1 MGDIERNTARG
12 NAFSSDGSER
22 NALGTLLNYCDKIPI
37 AVEQGLEPQHF
48 FAPHHEAIYA
58 AMLDLQ
64 SCSEE
69 ITPQSVVA
77 RMRLQD
83 TAGRLMAHGSESYLI
98 DLQTDS
104 HGPSGLADS
113 VRAVRKG
120 FLDRELARIRAE
132 LERSDLP
139 PERRDALGTDLLDRQ
154 QERDA
159 MLCDVGPWSGARS
172 APIPLNV
179 DATLPPWPRNVFPA
193 VIEAYVDAVTESFQ
207 VPRDMPAI
215 IVLGV
220 MATAWVGKAQVLD
233 PRTGHAESLS
243 LYLFPVA
250 ASGER
255 KSSTVRVLSAPIFAY
270 QRERV
275 QELVQPLA
283 EYQAEREGL
292 EAEYQRALQDRKQ
305 TMDEEKRREAIERA
319 AAAKRKIA
327 ELKPPPAASFIAQD
341 ATPEGLT
348 RLMSETGGFAAIVDS
363 EGGDIFEN
371 MIGRY
376 GKDSAGPNIGVY
388 LKGYDGEP
396 VFSIRASKERQ
407 PEPIERASLSIVA
420 ATQPATIATLGK
432 RSELR
437 DRGLVARM
445 LFGFCLESQVGS
457 RSAFMPAP
465 DAAVKRS
472 YEDAITAALRIE
484 RLPTP
489 YTVEISQEAQQELDR
504 LHHEIEPRLAPGGDL
519 AETPE
524 WSQKLKGKIV
534 RIAALLHLFDRIN
547 DRSPW
552 ETPVTGDAMKRAG
565 RLLDYFIAHSR
576 RAFGL
581 MRQRPGYPMARK
593 LLCGIQHKK
602 SQRLTT
608 AEASRLLSHSSVPN
622 RDELRAALDVLEGH
636 NYLRKIPSRRRD
648 SEAWMVNPLEV
659 RTWTTG
665 QQGVA

>member
-1 MGDIERNTARG
+1 MRTIDRNTETG
-12 NAFSSDGSER
+12 NDFSSDTSEQR
-22 NALGTLLNYCDKIPI
+22 ALGTLLNYPDKIHI
-37 AVEQGLEPQHF
+37 AVEQGLEPRNF
-48 FAPHHEAIYA
+48 FAPHHEAIFA
-58 AMLDLQ
+58 AMLDLH
-64 SCSEE
+64 SRSEE

-77 RMRLQD
+77 RMSLQN

-98 DLQTDS
+98 ELQTGN
-104 HGPSGLADS
+104 HGPSGLSDA

-159 MLCDVGPWSGARS
+159 MLYDVGPWSGARS

-215 IVLGV
+215 VALGV

-233 PRTGHAESLS
+233 PRAGHAESLS

-255 KSSTVRVLSAPIFAY
+255 KSSTVNVMSAPIFAY
-270 QRERV
+270 QIERQRELLPVRAKY
-275 QELVQPLA
+275 ET
-283 EYQAEREGL
+283 EREAL
-292 EAEYQRALQDRKQ
+292 EEDYRRAQQDRKQ
-305 TMDEEKRREAIERA
+305 TMDKEKRRDAIERA
-319 AAAKRKIA
+319 AALKQQLA
-327 ELKPPPAASFIAQD
+327 ELKPPPVASFIAQD

-407 PEPIERASLSIVA
+407 PEPIDRASLSIVA

-457 RSAFMPAP
+457 RSPFMPAP

-472 YEDAITAALRIE
+472 YEDALTAALRIE

-602 SQRLTT
+602 SKRLTT